1 MARRHAR
8 WRARSCAQEYT
19 KTPSMGDLEY
29 RHPARIQI
37 DRLARPLRGGVL
49 AIALLAG
56 MPGAARA
63 AEAPLATRHLLEA
76 VLRNDIA
83 SVRAAVADGADLAG
97 KNARGATAAEIAVD
111 LGHVEI
117 ANYLLALTQ
126 LRKGET
132 PPTLPANLPSV
143 AVEKADSE
151 VTGTDAAGE
160 RETPRVK
167 APARFPLP
175 PEKPTA
181 LASPA
186 PETTAPP
193 AALAAMAT
201 AAAPAAPNA
210 EPAAKPAGIDAPY
223 DPSRFLQGL
232 TSKPA
237 KKEEAAPDNQV
248 AALPVTPLP
257 ARDAEALVSRAMT
270 PSPQAKQDEPPSA
283 PASPAAPPQADIQAA
298 PPPKETSEAPKE
310 SAAPTPMA
318 MPSPETSPA
327 VAETTTAAPE
337 IEIPAPLPTEPK
349 PSAEISSSVPPL
361 LPPPAPPARDDNL
374 ADPAPVAAPTTPE
387 PAAAPEAPSATAVD
401 RIVDALA
408 GRMKAGEPS
417 AASTTPDR
425 PPEPPTGDSP
435 AARLI
440 DRMQQT
446 VSGEKTAPPAKDIEK
461 PAPTAGRPR
470 ENETA
475 DKNAAV
481 EPPPT
486 ERPDWTATPAPAAA
500 EPTKPSATEPAKPV
514 PGKQAVAEASDAGT
528 TPRESSGFFGRLF
541 GTITELNPFAA
552 RREAAPPKPVAE
564 AKPTPEAKP
573 APARDT
579 GPTLPP
585 PTALLERQQTEKR
598 EQAAERPPPKQ
609 PESRAAP
616 QTPKPAESNPAEP
629 KAAAAAPKDD
639 DRIRDPRALGDE
651 NAYRSKNMFQRLAE
665 WLEGKDDS
673 KPRFK
678 PLPAELLQAE
688 RAAARAT
695 QRALRDDQAAQTA
708 KDKDPAS
715 WSPTVEKAG
724 APRTEPQLAEAT
736 PGTAKPPGA
745 TWAPTVEKNAPG
757 TGTPSPAGSLFG
769 LGGSAA
775 PPPTIDGPAADEPAS
790 TAAPAN
796 APSLFGMGA
805 KPPADGQ
812 QQAALPPPADSG
824 GLFGVGGG
832 TTPAKDAKPAQA
844 APGQPWNVTSV
855 EQADKKPPLVRADPA
870 LPQALPVGAGF
881 AFGNAL
887 TLGKIPPDTRAEA
900 EKGRSCIEKQ
910 GVGVAFCIEPPL
922 WPKAMEPTFVV
933 STILYTGPMAIVRY
947 DGGIATRMQALF
959 PTEEFEKVVAYFNQ
973 RYGQPSEYWTRS
985 IAPLAA
991 ARRDNPTQTWRA
1003 RHPKTGEV
1011 MTLEVR
1017 KYDDTR
1023 GGFPDTK
1030 RGVVML
1036 YIHNAKPIFPQVSS
1050 LELMRL
1056 RRQR

>member
-1 MARRHAR
+1 MARPFR
-8 WRARSCAQEYT
+8 WAF
-19 KTPSMGDLEY
+19 
-29 RHPARIQI
+29 
-37 DRLARPLRGGVL
+37 LAV
-49 AIALLAG
+49 ALLTG
-56 MPGAARA
+56 MSAAVRA

-143 AVEKADSE
+143 AAEKANSE
-151 VTGTDAAGE
+151 VAGTDTAGE
-160 RETPRVK
+160 RETTRVK

-175 PEKPTA
+175 PEKPAA
-181 LASPA
+181 LASAA
-186 PETTAPP
+186 PETPAPP
-193 AALAAMAT
+193 AALAAMTT
-201 AAAPAAPNA
+201 AAAPATPSA
-210 EPAAKPAGIDAPY
+210 EPTAKPADIDAPY

-237 KKEEAAPDNQV
+237 KKEEATPDSRV

-257 ARDAEALVSRAMT
+257 ARDAEALASRATT
-270 PSPQAKQDEPPSA
+270 PSPRAKRDEPASA
-283 PASPAAPPQADIQAA
+283 LASPAAPPQADIKAET
-298 PPPKETSEAPKE
+298 PPKEAPEMPKE
-310 SAAPTPMA
+310 SAAPTPPA
-318 MPSPETSPA
+318 MPSPETPPA
-327 VAETTTAAPE
+327 VTETTTAAPE
-337 IEIPAPLPTEPK
+337 VEIPVPLPTEPK

-374 ADPAPVAAPTTPE
+374 ADPAPVATPPAPE
-387 PAAAPEAPSATAVD
+387 PAAAPEVPSVTAVD

-417 AASTTPDR
+417 AAPSAPDR
-425 PPEPPTGDSP
+425 PPEAPTGDGP

-446 VSGEKTAPPAKDIEK
+446 VSGEKTTPAAKDIEK
-461 PAPTAGRPR
+461 PAATADRPQG
-470 ENETA
+470 NEAA

-486 ERPDWTATPAPAAA
+486 ERPDWTATPVPAADEPTKPAAA
-500 EPTKPSATEPAKPV
+500 EPVKPA
-514 PGKQAVAEASDAGT
+514 PGKKAVAEASVAGT
-528 TPRESSGFFGRLF
+528 APKESGGFFNRLF
-541 GTITELNPFAA
+541 GTITDLNPFTA
-552 RREAAPPKPVAE
+552 RRETAPPKPAVE
-564 AKPTPEAKP
+564 AKSAPEATP

-579 GPTLPP
+579 GPALPP
-585 PTALLERQQTEKR
+585 PTALLERQQAEKR
-598 EQAAERPPPKQ
+598 EQATKRPPPKQ
-609 PESRAAP
+609 PESPTATQAP
-616 QTPKPAESNPAEP
+616 KPAEP
-629 KAAAAAPKDD
+629 KAAAAPKDA

-695 QRALRDDQAAQTA
+695 QRALRDDQAAQNA

-724 APRTEPQLAEAT
+724 EPRTEPQLAEAT

-769 LGGSAA
+769 LGGSTA
-775 PPPTIDGPAADEPAS
+775 PPPTIDGPAAADDPAS
-790 TAAPAN
+790 AAAPAS

-805 KPPADGQ
+805 KPPTEGQ

-824 GLFGVGGG
+824 GGLFGVGGDAAP
-832 TTPAKDAKPAQA
+832 TKDANPAQA

-870 LPQALPVGAGF
+870 VPQALPLGAGF

-887 TLGKIPPDTRAEA
+887 TLGKIPPDIRAEA

-922 WPKAMEPTFVV
+922 WPKTMEPTFVV

-947 DGGIATRMQALF
+947 DGGVATRMQALF

-991 ARRDNPTQTWRA
+991 ARRDNPTQAWRA
-1003 RHPKTGEV
+1003 RHPTTGEV
-1011 MTLEVR
+1011 MTLEIR

-1036 YIHNAKPIFPQVSS
+1036 YVNNAKPIFPQVSS